1 MELDKENLLIKYNI
15 MPLQIKERAP
25 HTYNVV
31 KPRKQLTTEREA
43 MKKTAGSVQPETLK
57 SLSKRGRQNAP
68 DLTGNSGFKA
78 PSQSENDGGTRM
90 TENLGNNYAAMFF
103 GVGKGHNMGSVR
115 PGYSMNKAINA
126 TDYFR

>member
-1 MELDKENLLIKYNI
+1 

-31 KPRKQLTTEREA
+31 KPRKGTTTEKEA
-43 MKKTAGSVQPETLK
+43 MKRTSGTVEPETLK

-78 PSQSENDGGTRM
+78 PSQTEHDGGTRM
-90 TENLGNNYAAMFF
+90 TEQMGNNFAAMFF
-103 GVGKGHNMGSVR
+103 TMPRGHNMGSVR
-115 PGYSMNKAINA
+115 PNYAMGKAINSS
-126 TDYFR
+126 DYFK